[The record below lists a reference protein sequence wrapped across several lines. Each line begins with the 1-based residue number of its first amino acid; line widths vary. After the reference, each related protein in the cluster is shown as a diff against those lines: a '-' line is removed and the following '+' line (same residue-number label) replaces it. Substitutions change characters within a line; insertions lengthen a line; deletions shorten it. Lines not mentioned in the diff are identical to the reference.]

1 MNYVKLIGGLGNQLF
16 QYAYAYN
23 LFKKGKSVKL
33 ENFEFLYYDLHK
45 LKIQH
50 YKIILKFSNWQE
62 VKKFYIFKNLYL
74 SYRIKMISKKIY
86 IFLHKVLNGYPII
99 YENLEN
105 LNLKENEYLHD
116 GHWQNLKYIELHE
129 KDLYKQINL
138 KKYTKAHKK
147 LINKISKKKNSVA
160 IHIRLYTKVR
170 REDIH
175 HGNVTSKY
183 IKNAQKIMEKKINK
197 PFYFIFTNSNK
208 WVIQNLKL
216 KGTNY
221 MIVKGFEDYEDLISI
236 SKCNHQIISNSTFG
250 WWGAWL
256 NRYKKKNVIL
266 PKNWFRINKN
276 PKNLFP
282 KNWIKI

>member
-1 MNYVKLIGGLGNQLF
+1 
-16 QYAYAYN
+16 
-23 LFKKGKSVKL
+23 
-33 ENFEFLYYDLHK
+33 
-45 LKIQH
+45 
-50 YKIILKFSNWQE
+50 
-62 VKKFYIFKNLYL
+62 
-74 SYRIKMISKKIY
+74 
-86 IFLHKVLNGYPII
+86 
-99 YENLEN
+99 
-105 LNLKENEYLHD
+105 
-116 GHWQNLKYIELHE
+116 
-129 KDLYKQINL
+129 
-138 KKYTKAHKK
+138 
-147 LINKISKKKNSVA
+147 
-160 IHIRLYTKVR
+160 
-170 REDIH
+170 
-175 HGNVTSKY
+175 
-183 IKNAQKIMEKKINK
+183 MEKKINK